1 MVLNQIQALLEKE
14 EYECSFVTASENIP
28 FDRLLV
34 FIGIDDKERERILEI
49 VESQPQVSPE
59 YVLPEGANIP
69 YRLHFRIQLPFE
81 IQDIALNQ
89 VASLLLFLNQYIDL
103 PGFELNEIEGK
114 VLYRYVWI
122 MQSATLDILPLMVI
136 LGAIMLNLG
145 LFANT
150 IETLADGQMTFND
163 LLAQIIQ
170 TIETSRSPKKN
181 TR

>member
-1 MVLNQIQALLEKE
+1 MMVLNQIKALLEKE
-14 EYECSFVTASENIP
+14 EYECSFIPASENIP

-34 FIGIDDKERERILEI
+34 FLGIDDKERERILEV
-49 VESQPQVSPE
+49 VESQQQVSPE
-59 YVLPEGANIP
+59 FALPEAANIP

-89 VASLLLFLNQYIDL
+89 VASLLLYLNQLIDL
-103 PGFELNEIEGK
+103 PGFELNELEGK

-122 MQSATLDILPLMVI
+122 MQPATLDILPLMAI

-150 IETLADGQMTFND
+150 IETLADGQMSFND

-170 TIETSRSPKKN
+170 TIETSRSPAQE
-181 TR
+181 